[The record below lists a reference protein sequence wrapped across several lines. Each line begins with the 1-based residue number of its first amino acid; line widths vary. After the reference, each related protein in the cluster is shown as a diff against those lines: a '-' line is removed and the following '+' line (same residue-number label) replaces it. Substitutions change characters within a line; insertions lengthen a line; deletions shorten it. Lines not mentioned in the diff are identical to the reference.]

1 VSSNSQLFCCHVA
14 IVYIHCIYTYTRLQT
29 QCTYQ
34 AKLAN
39 EILGSA
45 VDGALPLVA
54 QPGVSDAT
62 RCKAESVC
70 RDALQVLTG
79 PGLKVGKGTAAN
91 GK

>member
-1 VSSNSQLFCCHVA
+1 MSVATCFSCIQTHANCC
-14 IVYIHCIYTYTRLQT
+14 
-29 QCTYQ
+29 Q

-45 VDGALPLVA
+45 VDGALPLVPK
-54 QPGVSDAT
+54 QGVSDAT